1 MEIEKLLLLIQIKVD
16 GHDFNK
22 WKYTKLLMLL
32 MRLWRKNE
40 LSEQRN
46 KPVCLQ
52 HFLLL
57 SQFLFLLKGRKIDN
71 C

>member
-52 HFLLL
+52 HFLL
-57 SQFLFLLKGRKIDN
+57 
-71 C
+71 